1 VTLDLGQLLTF
12 LIASFVVTAV
22 PGQDVALIIRQV
34 LAGGVGLGQCTVA
47 GSLTGILLH
56 GFGLAAGL
64 STLLLASATAY
75 TAVKIAGA
83 CYLAYLGVQALRSA
97 RHPKAPSVPE
107 SPSPPGRAVPTHRA
121 AYLQGV
127 ISTVLNPKPA
137 LFFLTF
143 LPQFINPQRAV
154 LPQALTMALLHV
166 AMGLVVLTTYANLV
180 HRAHRVLTR
189 AAVTRWLERITG
201 IVLIGLGV
209 RVALER
215 R

>member
-1 VTLDLGQLLTF
+1 VSIDLGQLLTF

-34 LAGGVGLGQCTVA
+34 LAGGAGLGQCTVA
-47 GSLTGILLH
+47 GSLTGVLVH
-56 GFGLAAGL
+56 GLGLAAGL
-64 STLLLASATAY
+64 STLLLASAAAY
-75 TAVKIAGA
+75 TAVKLAGA
-83 CYLAYLGVQALRSA
+83 CYLAYLGVQALRSS
-97 RHPKAPSVPE
+97 RHRKAPSAPE
-107 SPSPPGRAVPTHRA
+107 SPGSPRAVPTHRA

-143 LPQFINPQRAV
+143 LPQFIDPHRAV
-154 LPQALTMALLHV
+154 LPQALTMATLHV
-166 AMGLVVLTTYANLV
+166 AMGLVVLTTYAQLV

-189 AAVTRWLERITG
+189 PTVTRWLERITG
-201 IVLIGLGV
+201 TVLIGLGA

>member
-97 RHPKAPSVPE
+97 GRPKPPSVPE
-107 SPSPPGRAVPTHRA
+107 SPSPPDRAVPTHRA

-143 LPQFINPQRAV
+143 LPQFIDPQRAV
-154 LPQALTMALLHV
+154 LPQALSMALLHV

-189 AAVTRWLERITG
+189 PTVTRWLERITG
-201 IVLIGLGV
+201 VVLIGLGV

>member
-1 VTLDLGQLLTF
+1 LVTLDLGQLLTF

-47 GSLTGILLH
+47 GSLTGVLLH

-75 TAVKIAGA
+75 TAVKLAGA

-97 RHPKAPSVPE
+97 RHRKAPSAPE
-107 SPSPPGRAVPTHRA
+107 SPGSPRAVPTHRA

-143 LPQFINPQRAV
+143 LPQFIDPQRAV

-166 AMGLVVLTTYANLV
+166 AMGLVVLTTYAHLV
-180 HRAHRVLTR
+180 NRAHRVLTR
-189 AAVTRWLERITG
+189 PTVTRWLERITG